1 MAKENELAQNMG
13 KYPPH
18 VFKMPCNFPHS
29 KSYASKSKNII
40 WNTLSYTN

>member
-18 VFKMPCNFPHS
+18 VLKCPEIFHIQNLMH
-29 KSYASKSKNII
+29 
-40 WNTLSYTN
+40 LSLKKYYMEYS